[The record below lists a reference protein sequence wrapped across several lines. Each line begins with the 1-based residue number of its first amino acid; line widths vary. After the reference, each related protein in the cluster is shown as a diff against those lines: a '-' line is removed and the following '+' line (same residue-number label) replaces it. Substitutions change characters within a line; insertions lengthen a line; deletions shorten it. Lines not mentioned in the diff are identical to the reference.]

1 MSEQH
6 DGSHPESLGRAE
18 SQKAVARLPK
28 GLQLSSLAA
37 KSYAEHTEHQIV
49 AAKHTNL

>member
-1 MSEQH
+1 MAVILNPLAGQ
-6 DGSHPESLGRAE
+6 

-28 GLQLSSLAA
+28 GLQQSSLAA

-49 AAKHTNL
+49 AVKHTNL